1 MPQQIVHLDTG
12 AVVAARIRQCDTP
25 ATRVRGL
32 LGTRHLDDDEACWIA
47 PCNAIHTFFM
57 MMSIDV
63 AFLDEDL
70 RVLKLI
76 PDMTPFRLCLPVRCA
91 TSVLEG
97 PVGMIQRAGLKKGS
111 RLAWVEVAGTDVTS
125 LCTASP

>member
-47 PCNAIHTFFM
+47 PCNSIHTFFM
-57 MMSIDV
+57 LISIDV
-63 AFLDEDL
+63 VFLDNEF
-70 RVLKLI
+70 RVVKLI
-76 PDMTPFRLCLPVRCA
+76 PDMTPFRLCLPVRRA
-91 TSVLEG
+91 ASVLEG
-97 PVGMIQRAGLKKGS
+97 PVGMIERAGLKKGS
-111 RLAWVEVAGTDVTS
+111 RLAWVEVATPDAPH
-125 LCTASP
+125 ASTET